1 MGTRRHRLAIF
12 LVVAAVT
19 GCEASSTLQRSAG
32 RSRFLTKAEMDQ
44 ISAGTS
50 AAAVSDANA
59 SGLGP
64 APQTMAFTNTLASSG
79 NPVPASPLVGLITAN
94 YAMSQTT
101 ATASNAPFTAA
112 DGTTGIGVN
121 GGGGGVAIDSGSSA
135 VAAGSEAS
143 HAEITMQFYAMSI
156 GRVDLA
162 FGSAI
167 AAACCAPSLAAQT
180 TADGVGGGYSR
191 QLDAS
196 PISGVPHQ
204 VQSRVDISVV
214 SSTLPILD
222 AGRVTA
228 IGGPTSSQ
236 AINQ

>member
-1 MGTRRHRLAIF
+1 MDNRRHRLAIF

-19 GCEASSTLQRSAG
+19 GCNAASTLQSSG

-50 AAAVSDANA
+50 TAVSNANA
-59 SGLGP
+59 SAVGP
-64 APQTMAFTNTLASSG
+64 APQTTALTNTLASSG
-79 NPVPASPLVGLITAN
+79 NPIPASPFVGLITSN

-112 DGTTGIGVN
+112 D
-121 GGGGGVAIDSGSSA
+121 

-143 HAEITMQFYAMSI
+143 HAEITMQVYAMSI

-191 QLDAS
+191 QLQAS
-196 PISGVPHQ
+196 PISGVSQQ